1 MPSAHCSRG
10 TIKILREQEKHTTIP
25 CAPRILLRR
34 NNLDSERTRM
44 TTHSSRTTCK
54 EERTELTW
62 YCGAASEIIKVL
74 HHECKWRTQ
83 VQVSPLHFRVLAFYW
98 RGLVWSSYQC
108 WGHQSW
114 KILQAKTWY
123 VEKHY
128 SIAQSTFMALVSTWH
143 WKL

>member
-1 MPSAHCSRG
+1 MLSLPILLFAPGATIPHALYSAHCSERTSKPHHYPICPVPTAHCSRG

-34 NNLDSERTRM
+34 NHLDSERTRM

-98 RGLVWSSYQC
+98 RGLV
-108 WGHQSW
+108 
-114 KILQAKTWY
+114 
-123 VEKHY
+123 
-128 SIAQSTFMALVSTWH
+128 
-143 WKL
+143 